1 MMNFPDIDLGE
12 VAKNVEA
19 AERAWMKAWLSKDID
34 TCREILDENFV
45 LTSATGVL
53 MGKAEWLDKATGA
66 FAASEFNWLSIVVRK
81 IAADVAVAHVKSN
94 QVATVHGKDWSGVFL
109 MTDVWVKRDSGWKVT
124 ARQGLGPLPSSAVV

>member
-1 MMNFPDIDLGE
+1 MNFSDIDQGE
-12 VAKNVEA
+12 VAKDVEA

-34 TCREILDENFV
+34 SCRAILDESFV

-53 MGKAEWLDKATGA
+53 MDKAEWLDKATGA

-94 QVATVHGKDWSGVFL
+94 QVATVNGKDWSGVFL
-109 MTDVWVKRDSGWKVT
+109 MTDVWVKRDSGWKVA
-124 ARQGLGPLPSSAVV
+124 ARQGLGPLPASAGGA